1 MRDTPLT
8 RPPRFTKLDNSMAEI
23 IVVTVPREL
32 EPLMP
37 RFLANRQ
44 KEIAKMQALLAQSDF
59 DALRLAGHTL
69 KGVGG
74 GYGFPALSE
83 LGARLED
90 YAQAGDA
97 QAITAALGEYSQY
110 LAQIEVRFE

>member
-8 RPPRFTKLDNSMAEI
+8 RPPRFTKVDNSMAEV

-59 DALRLAGHTL
+59 DALKLAGHTL

-83 LGARLED
+83 LGDRFEV

-97 QAITAALGEYSQY
+97 QAINAALGEYSQY
-110 LAQIEVRFE
+110 LAQVEVRFE